1 MKNLAQ
7 ILKNQMKEVMVDRLT
22 MKILCLIALRVVQTY
37 PLRVE
42 GSREKEGR
50 RKVDEVRCRVAIRY
64 NCSMNFIKR
73 FQKIVS
79 KKIRYSV
86 NRGVKVGMAFLR
98 RMRMILRLL
107 TRNSFKILLI
117 TKRVQRKAQMKQK
130 GSLPSL
136 SCNN

>member
-42 GSREKEGR
+42 GSREKR
-50 RKVDEVRCRVAIRY
+50 VRCRVAIRY

-86 NRGVKVGMAFLR
+86 NRGVKVEMAFLR